1 MEQQETTLNPAV
13 THLSGCCV
21 RVDGDLAGSSSMTVN
36 RGAHLLPGH
45 DGADLLLR
53 RHVLPGSGLPQG
65 VQGEGGVA
73 IHLRAG
79 VELSGPAWREGEEV

>member
-1 MEQQETTLNPAV
+1 MEPELPAAPAV
-13 THLSGCCV
+13 THLSGCRV
-21 RVDGDLAGSSSMTVN
+21 RVDGDLAGSSSVTVN

-73 IHLRAG
+73 VHLRAG
-79 VELSGPAWREGEEV
+79 VELSGPAWREGEEI